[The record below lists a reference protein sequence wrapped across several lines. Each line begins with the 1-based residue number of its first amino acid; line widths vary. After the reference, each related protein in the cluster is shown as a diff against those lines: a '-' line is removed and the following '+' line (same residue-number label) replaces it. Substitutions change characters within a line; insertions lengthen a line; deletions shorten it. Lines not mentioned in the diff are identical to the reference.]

1 MYCPRCG
8 MENRSEQKY
17 CRGCGLALP
26 GVRLAMEGRLA
37 PGVDL
42 LKKDY
47 DYLAGGVVTLF
58 IFALVA
64 LASFFFDS
72 SKNWSV
78 FVNLVLG
85 LLISGPIIYR
95 GLKRVEAAIK
105 RVDPAHTA
113 EIQTTAEPA
122 HLPAAAPA
130 AAPDTDPLAVPSTP
144 RSSPVSVPAS
154 VTEDETQPLRA
165 DNPPPA
171 HR

>member
-1 MYCPRCG
+1 MYCPRCRA
-8 MENRSEQKY
+8 ENRSEQKY

-26 GVRLAMEGRLA
+26 GVRLAMEGRLT
-37 PGVDL
+37 PGIDL

-58 IFALVA
+58 IFAFIALV
-64 LASFFFDS
+64 SFFFDS

-78 FVNLVLG
+78 FINLVLG
-85 LLISGPIIYR
+85 LLIAGPIIYR

-105 RVDPAHTA
+105 RVDPAHPA

-122 HLPAAAPA
+122 RLPE
-130 AAPDTDPLAVPSTP
+130 AAPDTDPLAAPSTP
-144 RSSPVSVPAS
+144 RSSPVSVPIS
-154 VTEDETQPLRA
+154 VTEEETQRFGA
-165 DNPPPA
+165 DTPPPA